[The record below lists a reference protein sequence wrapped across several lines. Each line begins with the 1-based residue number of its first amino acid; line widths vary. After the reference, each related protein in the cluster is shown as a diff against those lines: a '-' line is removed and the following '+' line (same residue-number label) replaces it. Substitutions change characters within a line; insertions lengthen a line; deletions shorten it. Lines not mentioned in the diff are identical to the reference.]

1 MFVVASLG
9 VRRMSPAKITASPRC
24 LEMRRAHVFG
34 PGSLVCTQP
43 VVRARCHRGKACR
56 DTPARHTLLALM
68 VSSSAS
74 APWSL
79 GACSSATWARR
90 TRRGEAPST
99 LAGTGGSN
107 CSVPR
112 RAGSAPPGPEPNG
125 RGNMPDRSGIVLPHG
140 VFFTATVRLR
150 VRALVRGLCGVGTG
164 VRRRCRDRPRGR
176 SCFRDRRPGNRARS

>member
-43 VVRARCHRGKACR
+43 VVRARCHRRKACR
-56 DTPARHTLLALM
+56 DTPAGHTLLARM

-79 GACSSATWARR
+79 GGMLFRNLGAADPSRERHRRRLARADPTVVSR
-90 TRRGEAPST
+90 GGQDRLRPDLNQTDVAICLTRPASFEH
-99 LAGTGGSN
+99 
-107 CSVPR
+107 
-112 RAGSAPPGPEPNG
+112 
-125 RGNMPDRSGIVLPHG
+125 M
-140 VFFTATVRLR
+140 VFFMATVRLR
-150 VRALVRGLCGVGTG
+150 VRALVRGLCGVATG

-176 SCFRDRRPGNRARS
+176 SCLRDRRPGNRARS